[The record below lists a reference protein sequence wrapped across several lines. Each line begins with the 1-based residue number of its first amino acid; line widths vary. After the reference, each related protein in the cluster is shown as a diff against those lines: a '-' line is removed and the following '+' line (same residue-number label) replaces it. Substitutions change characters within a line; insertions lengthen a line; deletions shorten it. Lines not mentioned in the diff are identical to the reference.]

1 MAPVRDGGGPAQGC
15 GSDQSAFLKA
25 ELIGLAD
32 IWMWGVRKSED
43 QRMTAKFLVW
53 AMSCGRQKRIE
64 FGEKTTSC
72 GSDKLSVKV
81 EGLTRWGQ

>member
-1 MAPVRDGGGPAQGC
+1 MSQGGRGGLSGDQLEAVEIAPVRDGGGPEQGC

-43 QRMTAKFLVW
+43 
-53 AMSCGRQKRIE
+53 
-64 FGEKTTSC
+64 
-72 GSDKLSVKV
+72 
-81 EGLTRWGQ
+81 